1 MLVIFFRRYERAVL
15 FSLLLYYMLL
25 KRRTDKPKIKT
36 FQIALHAYK
45 RVTQHMGTPL
55 SDIDISFRKSKG
67 FNLRSLTPQISICH
81 GSFLLFMI
89 LVCFW
94 PVLEHRWTN
103 IEGIVFPAKLHITHS
118 ELFRLFACF
127 KWVLVARAK
136 GSFAGFTEK
145 FHSWYLFWSFIDNW
159 QEKMFRLLSPIK
171 LTVRDALQQKQN
183 ATDTL
188 QTSLIVNYYKIQITK
203 LKKIPSLIS

>member
-1 MLVIFFRRYERAVL
+1 
-15 FSLLLYYMLL
+15 MLL

-55 SDIDISFRKSKG
+55 SDIYISFRKSKG
-67 FNLRSLTPQISICH
+67 FNLRSLTPKISICH

-94 PVLEHRWTN
+94 PVLKHRWTN

-118 ELFRLFACF
+118 ELFRLFCMWWREPKVLLQGLLKNFIPDIFSYLLLIIDKNKIVRKKCF
-127 KWVLVARAK
+127 AY
-136 GSFAGFTEK
+136 
-145 FHSWYLFWSFIDNW
+145 FHQLSSQYEMRYNKNKTP
-159 QEKMFRLLSPIK
+159 QTPYRLH
-171 LTVRDALQQKQN
+171 
-183 ATDTL
+183 
-188 QTSLIVNYYKIQITK
+188 
-203 LKKIPSLIS
+203 